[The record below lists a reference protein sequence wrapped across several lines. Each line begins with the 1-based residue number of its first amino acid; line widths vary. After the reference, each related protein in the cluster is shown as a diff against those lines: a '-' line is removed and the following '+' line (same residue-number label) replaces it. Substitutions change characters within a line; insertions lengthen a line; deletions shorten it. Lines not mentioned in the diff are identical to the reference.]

1 MENKYKKG
9 EVVFA
14 KVAPKLRLIVAAYKD
29 RIYYCSIED
38 EPENRHLAYFE
49 RELVSDFAST
59 LTFKKN

>member
-38 EPENRHLAYFE
+38 EPEKKHLAYFE
-49 RELVSDFAST
+49 RELVTDIAST
-59 LTFKKN
+59 LTFKKD

>member
-38 EPENRHLAYFE
+38 EPEKKHLAYFE
-49 RELVSDFAST
+49 RELVGDIAST
-59 LTFKKN
+59 LTFKSD